1 MLLFSAERNAV
12 RERKW
17 KQEKKKDKKGWADG
31 VSNGSRMGNGKKK
44 GVQQED
50 FPRGHPPEYYSH
62 PNTFNF
68 RVLMGYGALV
78 LV

>member
-1 MLLFSAERNAV
+1 
-12 RERKW
+12 
-17 KQEKKKDKKGWADG
+17 
-31 VSNGSRMGNGKKK
+31 
-44 GVQQED
+44 VQQED

-62 PNTFNF
+62 PSTFNF